1 MSGFVLTEIR
11 EHVGIVTLNRPEKLN
26 AFNDTMTDELDAA
39 IDGVLR
45 NDAVRAILIRAE
57 GRAFSA
63 GRDTGELGHRR
74 GGESNFEHVRRAQQ
88 RNLSLMAAHK
98 PVVAAV
104 QGHAVGG
111 GFEVALAA
119 DMRVASDDALF
130 RMPEIRYGLL
140 PDTGASQVLSVL
152 IGPARTKLL
161 ILSGRPM
168 TARQAEQWGAVDM
181 VTSRDDLQDA
191 AFALARDI
199 AAGPPIALA
208 MGKQL
213 VDHAWGERVRS
224 GISLELMA
232 QTALFATEDYA
243 EARAAVREQR
253 PAQYGGR

>member
-1 MSGFVLTEIR
+1 MTGFVLSETR

-26 AFNDTMTDELDAA
+26 AFNDAMTDELDAA
-39 IDGVLR
+39 IADALR
-45 NDAVRAILIRAE
+45 DDAVRAILIRAA

-63 GRDTGELGHRR
+63 GRDTRELGHRR
-74 GGESNFEHVRRAQQ
+74 GGESNFAHVRRAQQ
-88 RNLSLMAAHK
+88 RNLSLMAGHK
-98 PVVAAV
+98 PVIAAV
-104 QGHAVGG
+104 QGHAIGG

-119 DMRVASDDALF
+119 DIRVASEDAVF

-168 TARQAEQWGAVDM
+168 AARQAEQWGAVDV
-181 VTSRDDLQDA
+181 VTSREELHEV
-191 AFALARDI
+191 AFALAREI

-208 MGKQL
+208 LGKQL
-213 VDHAWGERVRS
+213 ADHAWGERVRS
-224 GISLELMA
+224 GIGLELVA

-243 EARAAVREQR
+243 EARAAVREKR
-253 PAQYGGR
+253 PARYGGR